1 MRKPVMYVLFAI
13 AIGALAGMI
22 VGGLVESLNHTAHL
36 AGTSLRN
43 GGVPAGANGS
53 DVMADIIG
61 AGFPDHFITGAVG
74 GLLGFAV
81 SSVRGAYR
89 AAFDAAKDNCGP
101 VIAGGIV
108 LAVVVCTGI
117 VPVGGVGLITAI
129 SGFVAGTG
137 VGAIVAD
144 A

>member
-1 MRKPVMYVLFAI
+1 MYVLFAI
-13 AIGALAGMI
+13 AVGALAGMI

-53 DVMADIIG
+53 VMADVLG

-74 GLLGFAV
+74 GLFGFAV
-81 SSVRGAYR
+81 STVRGAFR

-101 VIAGGIV
+101 VIAGGTV

-117 VPVGGVGLITAI
+117 VPVDGIGLITAI
-129 SGFVAGTG
+129 SGFAAGTG
-137 VGAIVAD
+137 VGAIVVD